1 MKAWLN
7 TMKKLTITW
16 MLKSRIDLQPKNESN
31 FHAFRRLKR
40 SKNGNNIAK

>member
-16 MLKSRIDLQPKNESN
+16 MLKSRIDLQPYSLIKINNKNK
-31 FHAFRRLKR
+31 LKV
-40 SKNGNNIAK
+40 